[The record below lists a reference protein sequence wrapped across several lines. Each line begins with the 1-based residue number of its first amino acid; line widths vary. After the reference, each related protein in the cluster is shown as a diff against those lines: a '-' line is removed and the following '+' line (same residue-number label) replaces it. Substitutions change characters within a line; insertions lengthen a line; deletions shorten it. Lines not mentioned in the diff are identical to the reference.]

1 MSVFIKKDSSLIYLI
16 RIIFVLLIVVYI
28 LFRILDTFDL
38 FIETIDCGAEQ
49 VETNEKNSFYV
60 ANGNAFDNAYYQST
74 EKIFEGKYSIKL
86 DPTTP
91 FGFSITFDVPLSGD
105 KFEASVWAYSDSVGR
120 DNGFFSLV
128 ATSGDKFWICSTDVL
143 EEKNGWKKLSINF
156 VMPDKIYNDP
166 IVFYCWNNS
175 KGVVY
180 FDNLQIK
187 KKNYWK
193 YFKI

>member
-1 MSVFIKKDSSLIYLI
+1 MLFIA
-16 RIIFVLLIVVYI
+16 VYI

-49 VETNEKNSFYV
+49 IETGKKNSYYI
-60 ANGNAFDNAYYQST
+60 ANGYAFDNAYYQST
-74 EKIFEGKYSIKL
+74 EKVFEGNYAIKL

-91 FGFSITFDVPLSGD
+91 FGFSITFDVPLSGE
-105 KFEASVWAYSDSVGR
+105 KFEATVWAYADSLR
-120 DNGFFSLV
+120 KEDGFFSLV

-143 EEKNGWKKLSINF
+143 EQKNGWQKLSINF
-156 VMPDKIYNDP
+156 AIPDKIYTDP

-175 KGVVY
+175 KRVVF

-193 YFKI
+193 YFKM